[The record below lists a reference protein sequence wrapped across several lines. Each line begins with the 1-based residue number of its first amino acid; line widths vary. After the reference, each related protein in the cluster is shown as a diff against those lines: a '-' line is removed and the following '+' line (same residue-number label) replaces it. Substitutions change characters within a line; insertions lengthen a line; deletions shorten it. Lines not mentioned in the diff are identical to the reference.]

1 MKKYGK
7 RVAATGMVAVMT
19 ATLSSGCGT
28 KATPENLFKDMSEN
42 MKDIKI
48 RTLQYECGSILNR
61 RNRYYGNRY
70 GTGCRGYEETGSGTY

>member
-19 ATLSSGCGT
+19 ATLLSGCGT

-42 MKDIKI
+42 MKDIKSALCSMNVEASL
-48 RTLQYECGSILNR
+48 TDG
-61 RNRYYGNRY
+61 
-70 GTGCRGYEETGSGTY
+70 